1 MIRNLIRKLFGL
13 GKAPGRKPI
22 HPAIR
27 QAIETAP
34 RSLSHS
40 RLARSLGVS
49 ITTVW
54 RYRRGKY

>member
-13 GKAPGRKPI
+13 GKSPGRKPI
-22 HPAIR
+22 HFMIR

-34 RSLSHS
+34 RSLSHTK
-40 RLARSLGVS
+40 LARSLGVS
-49 ITTVW
+49 TTTVW